1 MEFEIGNLV
10 VLNEKGKEFFLMS
23 SNDPGPV
30 FIVSTANKDSKHVY
44 GHPLGRK
51 VKIENMISSKYH
63 RMATEFEV
71 KTYKLKN
78 MFNEKRIKNG
88 I

>member
-10 VLNEKGKEFFLMS
+10 VLNEKGKKFFLMS

-30 FIVSTANKDSKHVY
+30 FIVSVVNKDSKRVY
-44 GHPLGRK
+44 GHPLGYK
-51 VKIENMISSKYH
+51 AKIQNTISSRYH
-63 RMATEFEV
+63 RMATESEV
-71 KTYKLKN
+71 KTYKIKN
-78 MFNEKRIKNG
+78 MFNEKRVKNG